1 MPKIRSTEDGL
12 IYIKSSSIEN
22 LKRPNALEG
31 AKALGKPVII
41 NVNHIGFLSYNNE
54 GRVTFLM
61 ANGFEISINI
71 FFDEAERI
79 FNCAKGGIAEEIA

>member
-1 MPKIRSTEDGL
+1 MPRIRSTSDGL

-22 LKRPNALEG
+22 LKRPNTLEG

-41 NVNHIGFLSYNNE
+41 NVNHIGFLSYNND
-54 GRVTFLM
+54 GRVTFFM
-61 ANGFEISINI
+61 ANGFEISINV

-79 FNCAKGGIAEEIA
+79 FNSAKSGVSEEIM

>member
-1 MPKIRSTEDGL
+1 MPKISCTTDGL
-12 IYIKSSSIEN
+12 IYIKSSLIEN

-54 GRVTFLM
+54 GRVTFFM

-71 FFDEAERI
+71 FFDEAELI
-79 FNCAKGGIAEEIA
+79 FNSAKGGISAEIL